1 MCKDR
6 AQPLSRIRF
15 RSADD
20 TDAHRMITGLLA
32 EQYWMVAAERRVRS
46 EVIQNRRIC
55 HGSRTRM
62 LFYLYPHKRMTASE
76 QTYSENF
83 ELCLW
88 RGGVIEIF
96 LKTQSENRHHAGAA
110 CGLTLLTSHAWSW
123 RVSLCH
129 ANPALSDVF
138 SHCVIPPPGIPTKW
152 ACCVITSSWGSSKQ
166 AGAMRTYVAQ
176 YIVRNFCWSLW
187 VWVLRTQAPGFHLE
201 RCAAGLQRTGCQLHI
216 WTALLLSSAACSD
229 CTLPEL
235 VFLRR
240 TVWDRQGC
248 CRIRVGVII
257 CLGLDVVGDPL
268 EQDWLTTCGKRL
280 YSYGFC
286 VAKSRIFKGNT
297 RVTLQ
302 SSLHIGYFVVR

>member
-1 MCKDR
+1 MPLNLRRMFRDR
-6 AQPLSRIRF
+6 AQGISRICF

-32 EQYWMVAAERRVRS
+32 EQYWMVAAERRVRT

-110 CGLTLLTSHAWSW
+110 CGLTLPTSHAWSW

-129 ANPALSDVF
+129 ANPALSDVVL
-138 SHCVIPPPGIPTKW
+138 HCVIPPPGIPTKW
-152 ACCVITSSWGSSKQ
+152 ACCVIRSSWGSSKQ
-166 AGAMRTYVAQ
+166 AGAMRTCVAQ
-176 YIVRNFCWSLW
+176 YIVRNFC
-187 VWVLRTQAPGFHLE
+187 
-201 RCAAGLQRTGCQLHI
+201 
-216 WTALLLSSAACSD
+216 
-229 CTLPEL
+229 
-235 VFLRR
+235 
-240 TVWDRQGC
+240 
-248 CRIRVGVII
+248 
-257 CLGLDVVGDPL
+257 
-268 EQDWLTTCGKRL
+268 
-280 YSYGFC
+280 
-286 VAKSRIFKGNT
+286 
-297 RVTLQ
+297 
-302 SSLHIGYFVVR
+302 